1 MFFDCTPCLDRYTW
15 RHNSILLNIANI
27 LKPSVKTVYADL
39 PGRFLCPDSITGA
52 SHRPDMILIDS
63 ENKMYIVELTV
74 GHESNVDRN
83 IKRKADKYSHLLKD
97 QRLLRTHKKVEFIN
111 LVITTG
117 GVFSKDTKPFF
128 TMLNSLQMNIVKY
141 VAIRVITVCI
151 RTSYYIFYM
160 REKDWTTSELME
172 F

>member
-1 MFFDCTPCLDRYTW
+1 
-15 RHNSILLNIANI
+15 
-27 LKPSVKTVYADL
+27 
-39 PGRFLCPDSITGA
+39 
-52 SHRPDMILIDS
+52 MILIDS

-97 QRLLRTHKKVEFIN
+97 QRLLRTYKKVELIN

-128 TMLNSLQMNIVKY
+128 YDAELIRSRQSHYGLHKTIILHILQERERLDDTRAYGILTMHRSN
-141 VAIRVITVCI
+141 
-151 RTSYYIFYM
+151 
-160 REKDWTTSELME
+160 D
-172 F
+172 